1 MNTFQKRNKIIKSIS
16 QVSDSQLEDLY
27 QYISQLDKKNQD
39 KRKQKKFA
47 GIWRDLDDEVYKELT
62 ENLIDNRRKSKR
74 RFD

>member
-1 MNTFQKRNKIIKSIS
+1 MDTYQKRNKIIKSIS

>member
-1 MNTFQKRNKIIKSIS
+1 MDTFQKRNKIIRSIS

-27 QYISQLDKKNQD
+27 QYISQLDKKDQD

-47 GIWRDLDDEVYKELT
+47 GIWQDLDDEVYKELT
-62 ENLIDNRRKSKR
+62 ENLIDNRRRSKR